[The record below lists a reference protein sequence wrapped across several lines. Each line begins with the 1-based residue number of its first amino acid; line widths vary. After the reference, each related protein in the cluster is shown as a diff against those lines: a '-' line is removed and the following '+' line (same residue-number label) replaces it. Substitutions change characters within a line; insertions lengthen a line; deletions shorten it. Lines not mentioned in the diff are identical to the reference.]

1 MPAFWIVEY
10 FDVIEHVLAGFLTGF
25 VSFSSDPLSFEQME
39 EALRDRVVIT
49 VPTPAH
55 TGFQIV
61 IG

>member
-10 FDVIEHVLAGFLTGF
+10 FDVMEQVPTGFLAGF
-25 VSFSSDPLSFEQME
+25 VSFSPDPLSFEQME
-39 EALRDRVVIT
+39 EALRDRIVVA